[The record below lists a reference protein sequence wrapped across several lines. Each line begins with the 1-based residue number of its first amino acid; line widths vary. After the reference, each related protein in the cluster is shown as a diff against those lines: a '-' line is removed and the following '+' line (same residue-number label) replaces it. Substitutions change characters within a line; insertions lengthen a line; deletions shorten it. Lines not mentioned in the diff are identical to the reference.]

1 MNTKTVIDL
10 LRHGEPEGGRMY
22 RGGGTDHALSEAGWE
37 QMHASIEKR
46 VEKGEAD
53 WQSIIS
59 SPMLRCKEFSI
70 NLAEEKNIPIQIVEN
85 LREAGYGSWEGRTT
99 ANIKEESEEQYWE
112 FFEDPVN
119 RRPANAEPLEFFTP
133 RINEVFGKV
142 LTDYQG
148 QHVLLVSH
156 LAVTRAIIGIVL
168 GMPLASQQLIDMP
181 FAGMLR
187 IINDRK
193 GLRLLIL

>member
-1 MNTKTVIDL
+1 MNETIIDL

-22 RGGGTDHALSEAGWE
+22 RGGGTDHVLSEAGWD
-37 QMHASIEKR
+37 QMHASVERR
-46 VEKGEAD
+46 VKGGEDD
-53 WQSIIS
+53 WSAIIS
-59 SPMLRCKEFSI
+59 SPMMRCKDFATH
-70 NLAEEKNIPIQIVEN
+70 LADEKDIPIQIVEN
-85 LREAGYGSWEGRTT
+85 LREAGYGNWEGRTPEEVM
-99 ANIKEESEEQYWE
+99 EESEDDYWE
-112 FFEDPVN
+112 FFSDPVN
-119 RRPANAEPLEFFTP
+119 RRPVNAEPLEFFTP

-142 LTDYQG
+142 LTEYQD

-156 LAVTRAIIGIVL
+156 LAVTRAIVGIVL

-193 GLRLLIL
+193 GLRLLLL